1 MEEIIK
7 PRNKHAKIWAGS
19 SLSHSWEWEGAHLPV
34 VRRAVATPGT
44 MGTGPCTIASLE
56 GSIPTLS
63 WTYLIYVQLLYQN
76 FSAEVFFKLK
86 KTLKSKKLSLLSKS
100 TDEFWERAHYIFL
113 P

>member
-63 WTYLIYVQLLYQN
+63 WTYPHLCTTSL
-76 FSAEVFFKLK
+76 
-86 KTLKSKKLSLLSKS
+86 SKLLSRG
-100 TDEFWERAHYIFL
+100 FF
-113 P
+113 